1 MGPSW
6 TEIKMESCISVVP
19 FKTIRAVKNI
29 GHCQGLCEK
38 ETSCKSVG
46 YNPGSRWCS
55 LKDVDTSTETLHSCL
70 GYQYSELLKG
80 DYYKYL
86 TASTRGRF
94 GITNPEGKGC

>member
-1 MGPSW
+1 
-6 TEIKMESCISVVP
+6 MESCISVVP

-70 GYQYSELLKG
+70 GYQYPELLKG

-94 GITNPEGKGC
+94 GFTNPEGKGC